1 MAQWLRCVEPCSFL
15 PALTLAAWRISINV
29 TSASS
34 VESHSHLFVFH
45 LVFHLCISMLSAR
58 SCAKNGRL
66 LIKFGPFHNPQKEKC
81 LHYSAMCVKYKDAS
95 HSQTGPFRCAPPLS
109 PTLRL
114 MVKGFGEKSTN
125 RSVPW
130 ELRTRQEAGQTP
142 LRWTWTDCEILTLE
156 NPPFIKSA
164 VGNIVLGPAPCA
176 LKALNSIK
184 QSITTSQSSL
194 ITGHSAVS
202 QADTRKPKNVK
213 REPE

>member
-114 MVKGFGEKSTN
+114 MVRALEKKAQTALFPESCAPVRRLDKRRYAEPEPTARYWHWKIL
-125 RSVPW
+125 RSSNQQSGILSWAPPPVPW
-130 ELRTRQEAGQTP
+130 KLSTASSRASLHLRA
-142 LRWTWTDCEILTLE
+142 
-156 NPPFIKSA
+156 A
-164 VGNIVLGPAPCA
+164 
-176 LKALNSIK
+176 
-184 QSITTSQSSL
+184 
-194 ITGHSAVS
+194 
-202 QADTRKPKNVK
+202 
-213 REPE
+213 